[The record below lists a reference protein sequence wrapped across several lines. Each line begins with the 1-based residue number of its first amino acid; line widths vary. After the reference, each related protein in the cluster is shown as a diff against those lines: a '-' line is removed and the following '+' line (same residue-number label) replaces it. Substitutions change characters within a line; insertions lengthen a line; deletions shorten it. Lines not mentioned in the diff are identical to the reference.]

1 MEKHTITMKLEKELG
16 FKQGIKIAEHEAL
29 LNIYYTGDILKKR
42 ARGFFKKYGITDVQ
56 FNLMELLYYQADEKV
71 GLTQGELSRMLLV
84 NRSNM
89 TTLIDRMEKAKLVTR
104 FDVPGDRRYN
114 AIRLTAHGKKALL
127 DVEGKYMD
135 EVKKI
140 IGVLSKSEMGGLIK
154 ALEGI
159 RQGLHKE

>member
-1 MEKHTITMKLEKELG
+1 MKLEKELG
-16 FKQGIKIAEHEAL
+16 LKQGIKIAEHETL

-42 ARGFFKKYGITDVQ
+42 AREFFREYGITDVQ
-56 FNLMELLYYQADEKV
+56 FNLMELLYYQAEEKV

-127 DVEGKYMD
+127 DVEDKYMD
-135 EVKKI
+135 EVKRI
-140 IGVLSKSEMGGLIK
+140 IGVLSKSEMEGLIK

-159 RQGLHKE
+159 RQGLHSR

>member
-1 MEKHTITMKLEKELG
+1 MKLEKELG
-16 FKQGIKIAEHEAL
+16 LKRGIKIPAHEAL

-42 ARGFFKKYGITDVQ
+42 AREFFREYGITDVQ
-56 FNLMELLYYQADEKV
+56 FNLMDLLYYQADEKV

-89 TTLIDRMEKAKLVTR
+89 TTLIDRMEKARLVTR

-114 AIRLTAHGKKALL
+114 AIRLTANGKKIMF
-127 DVEGKYMD
+127 DVEDKYME

-140 IGVLSKSEMGGLIK
+140 IGVLSRLEMEELVK
-154 ALEGI
+154 ALERI
-159 RQGLHKE
+159 RRGLRKK